1 MIIKLLELIP
11 PNTKI
16 DFFGHRFYAMFASV
30 IILGG
35 STLMLCTKGLNFGI
49 DFVGGT
55 IIEIKTETVP
65 DLPHLREVLKE
76 LHLGDIS
83 IQEFGAADN
92 LMIRMPQQEAQ
103 PGAEEADPS
112 SPEGSDAAS
121 VQRGA
126 IEKVQAALNQEFE
139 GKVDYRRTEFVGP
152 QVGKELKRAGLFA
165 VLIAMGGIMAYIWFR
180 FNWQYGVGSMLA
192 LLHDVV
198 GILGLFSLTQ
208 MHFDLSTLA
217 AILLVAGYSINET
230 VIIFD
235 RVRETLRKY
244 KKMPMTEIINFSIN
258 STLPRT
264 LMTSGSTL
272 LALLALYLF
281 GGEVIRS
288 FVSALFFGIL
298 IGTHSSYFVSTPS
311 LYYLKLRP
319 DPEKPGA
326 AAAEEP
332 A

>member
-16 DFFGHRFYAMFASV
+16 DFFGHRFYAMFASF

-55 IIEIKTETVP
+55 IIEIKTQQTP

-92 LMIRMPQQEAQ
+92 LMIRMPQQ
-103 PGAEEADPS
+103 PVEE
-112 SPEGSDAAS
+112 GISDADT
-121 VQRGA
+121 QKGA
-126 IEKVQAALNQEFE
+126 IEKVQAALNAEFTE
-139 GKVDYRRTEFVGP
+139 GVDYRRTEFVGP

-198 GILGLFSLTQ
+198 GIVGLFSLTQ

-244 KKMPMTEIINFSIN
+244 KKMPMAEIINFSIN

-319 DPEKPGA
+319 DPEKPGE
-326 AAAEEP
+326 AAEEP

>member
-1 MIIKLLELIP
+1 MIIKLLELVP

-16 DFFGHRFYAMFASV
+16 DFFGHRFYAMFASLV
-30 IILGG
+30 ILGG
-35 STLMLCTKGLNFGI
+35 STLMLSTKGLNFGI

-55 IIEIKTETVP
+55 IMEIKTQEAP
-65 DLPHLREVLKE
+65 DLPHLREILKE
-76 LHLGDIS
+76 LELGDIS
-83 IQEFGAADN
+83 IQEFGSADN
-92 LMIRMPQQEAQ
+92 LMIRMPQQE
-103 PGAEEADPS
+103 GDAD
-112 SPEGSDAAS
+112 
-121 VQRGA
+121 VQKAA
-126 IEKVQAALNQEFE
+126 IEKVQAALNTEFNNQ
-139 GKVDYRRTEFVGP
+139 VDYRRTEFVGP
-152 QVGKELKRAGLFA
+152 QVGKELKRAGLIA
-165 VLIAMGGIMAYIWFR
+165 VLVAMGGIMAYIWFR
-180 FNWQYGVGSMLA
+180 FNWQYGVGAMLA

-244 KKMPMTEIINFSIN
+244 KKMAMTEVINFSIN

-288 FVSALFFGIL
+288 FVSALFFGIV

-319 DPEKPGA
+319 DPEKPGEA
-326 AAAEEP
+326 AQTV
-332 A
+332 

>member
-1 MIIKLLELIP
+1 MEEAEGDTGMIIKLLELVP

-16 DFFGHRFYAMFASV
+16 DFFGHRFYAMLASF

-35 STLMLCTKGLNFGI
+35 STLMLSTKGLNFGI

-55 IIEIKTETVP
+55 VIEIKTQTAP

-92 LMIRMPQQEAQ
+92 LMIRMPQQ
-103 PGAEEADPS
+103 PIT
-112 SPEGSDAAS
+112 EGMSDADT
-121 VQRGA
+121 QKGA
-126 IEKVQAALNQEFE
+126 IEKVQAALNAEFNNT
-139 GKVDYRRTEFVGP
+139 VDYRRTEFVGP

-165 VLIAMGGIMAYIWFR
+165 VLIAMGGIMSYIWFR

-244 KKMPMTEIINFSIN
+244 KKMPMQEVINFSIN

-272 LALLALYLF
+272 LALTALYLF

-298 IGTHSSYFVSTPS
+298 IGTHSSYFVSAPS

-319 DPEKPGA
+319 DPEKPGEA
-326 AAAEEP
+326 TQTA
-332 A
+332 

>member
-16 DFFGHRFYAMFASV
+16 DFFGHRFYAFLASV

-35 STLMLCTKGLNFGI
+35 STLCMSIKGLNFGI

-55 IIEIKTETVP
+55 VIEIKTEVTP
-65 DLPHLREVLKE
+65 DLPHLREILKGLE
-76 LHLGDIS
+76 LGDIS

-92 LMIRMPQQEAQ
+92 LMIRMPQQEGEA
-103 PGAEEADPS
+103 AEQKAT
-112 SPEGSDAAS
+112 
-121 VQRGA
+121 
-126 IEKVQAALNQEFE
+126 IEKVQVALNKEFND
-139 GKVDYRRTEFVGP
+139 KVDYRRTEFVGP
-152 QVGKELKRAGLFA
+152 QVGKELKRAGLIA
-165 VLIAMGGIMAYIWFR
+165 VLVAMGGIMAYIWFR
-180 FNWQYGVGSMLA
+180 FNWQYGVGAMLA

-235 RVRETLRKY
+235 RVRETLRKF
-244 KKMPMTEIINFSIN
+244 KKMPMIDIINFSIN

-272 LALLALYLF
+272 LALLALYMF

-319 DPEKPGA
+319 DPEKPGVP
-326 AAAEEP
+326 AE
-332 A
+332 AT

>member
-1 MIIKLLELIP
+1 MIIKFIQLVP
-11 PNTKI
+11 DNTKI
-16 DFFGHRFYAMFASV
+16 DFFGHRFYAFIAS
-30 IILGG
+30 IIIIGG
-35 STLMLCTKGLNFGI
+35 SLACISVKGLNFGI

-55 IIEIKTETVP
+55 VIEVKTKTAP
-65 DLPHLREVLKE
+65 DLAELRETLKGLE
-76 LHLGDIS
+76 LGDIS
-83 IQEFGAADN
+83 IQEFGATDN
-92 LMIRMPQQEAQ
+92 LLIRMPQQEGADVAEAQ
-103 PGAEEADPS
+103 KA
-112 SPEGSDAAS
+112 
-121 VQRGA
+121 A
-126 IEKVQAALNQEFE
+126 IEKVQGALNHEF
-139 GKVDYRRTEFVGP
+139 GKENVDYRRTEFVGP
-152 QVGKELKRAGLFA
+152 QVGAELKRAGAMA
-165 VLIAMGGIMAYIWFR
+165 VLVAMCGIMGYIWFR
-180 FNWQYGVGSMLA
+180 FNWQYGIGAMLA

-244 KKMPMTEIINFSIN
+244 KKMPMKDIINFSIN

-272 LALLALYLF
+272 LALTALYLF

-288 FVSALFFGIL
+288 FVSALFLGIL
-298 IGTHSSYFVSTPS
+298 IGTHSSYFVSAPS

-319 DPEKPGA
+319 DAEK
-326 AAAEEP
+326 
-332 A
+332 

>member
-1 MIIKLLELIP
+1 MIIKFLQLIP
-11 PNTKI
+11 EGTKI
-16 DFFGHRFYAMFASV
+16 DFFGHRFYAFLASV
-30 IILGG
+30 VILGG
-35 STLMLCTKGLNFGI
+35 SFTCMAVKGMNFGI

-55 IIEIKTETVP
+55 VIEIQTPVDP
-65 DLPHLREVLKE
+65 DIAKLREDLNH
-76 LHLGDIS
+76 LNLGDVS
-83 IQEFGAADN
+83 LQEFGTKRD
-92 LMIRMPQQEAQ
+92 LLIRLGQQDGGPDAQ
-103 PGAEEADPS
+103 
-112 SPEGSDAAS
+112 
-121 VQRGA
+121 
-126 IEKVQAALNQEFE
+126 QAAVTKVHAAMDTAFASA
-139 GKVDYRRTEFVGP
+139 GPVDYRRTEFVGP
-152 QVGKELKRAGLFA
+152 QVGEELKRAGLMA
-165 VLIAMGGIMAYIWFR
+165 ILTAILGIQGYIWFR
-180 FNWQYGVGSMLA
+180 FHWQYGVGALLA
-192 LLHDVV
+192 LIHDVV

-244 KKMPMTEIINFSIN
+244 KKMPMQEIINYSIN

-264 LMTSGSTL
+264 MMTSGSTL
-272 LALLALYLF
+272 LALLALWLF

-319 DPEKPGA
+319 SKPNDKE
-326 AAAEEP
+326 AAEP

>member
-1 MIIKLLELIP
+1 MILKLLELVP

-16 DFFGHRFYAMFASV
+16 DFFGHRFYAMLASF

-35 STLMLCTKGLNFGI
+35 STLMLTTKGLNFGI

-55 IIEIKTETVP
+55 IIEIKTETAP

-92 LMIRMPQQEAQ
+92 LMIRMPQQE
-103 PGAEEADPS
+103 GDAE
-112 SPEGSDAAS
+112 
-121 VQRGA
+121 VQKAA
-126 IEKVQAALNQEFE
+126 IEKVQGALNEEFA

-152 QVGKELKRAGLFA
+152 QVGKELKRAGLLA
-165 VLIAMGGIMAYIWFR
+165 VLVAMGGIMSYIWFR
-180 FNWQYGVGSMLA
+180 FNWQYGIGSMLA

-198 GILGLFSLTQ
+198 GILGLFALTQ

-244 KKMPMTEIINFSIN
+244 KKMPMQEIINYSIN

-288 FVSALFFGIL
+288 FVSALFFGIV
-298 IGTHSSYFVSTPS
+298 IGTHSSYFVSAPS

-319 DPEKPGA
+319 DPTKPGEVPEA
-326 AAAEEP
+326 A
-332 A
+332 